1 MTTTPQLT
9 DPRPALLAALD
20 QAGRLVHEVG
30 PADLTRPTPCTEYD
44 VRGLLGHLVA
54 VEGRIA
60 HILTG
65 GQPFE
70 VPSVVQRPADGWASA
85 WDDARSRLDA
95 VLADDACL
103 EGTVT
108 HPIGVLP
115 AAAAISIY
123 VSEVATHGWDLAMAL
138 GRRGDLDDA
147 VAEPVLG
154 PIRRA
159 LPPSGRDGMPFGE
172 PVPVGDDATPYD
184 ALVAWTGRDP
194 RWTP

>member
-1 MTTTPQLT
+1 MTTTPQPT
-9 DPRPALLAALD
+9 DPRPALTAALD
-20 QAGRLVHEVG
+20 QAGRLVHEV
-30 PADLTRPTPCTEYD
+30 AADDLTRRTPCTEYD
-44 VRGLLGHLVA
+44 VRGLLSHLVA

-65 GQPFE
+65 GTPLE
-70 VPSVVQRPADGWASA
+70 VPSHVEVPDDTWAQA
-85 WDDARSRLDA
+85 WDTARTRLDA

-103 EGTVT
+103 QGLVA
-108 HPIGVLP
+108 HPVGEMPAP
-115 AAAAISIY
+115 AAIGIY

-138 GRRGDLDDA
+138 GRRDELDDD
-147 VAEPVLG
+147 VAAPVLG

-159 LPPSGRDGMPFGE
+159 LPESGRDGMPFGE